1 MNELRSRE
9 YQDLGINLEEMT
21 ATESVGYKFI
31 LVHKQKY
38 RDSHSICK
46 RNDQFPDQA
55 ANVTLGSHG
64 ERGVYIPLG
73 SEIST

>member
-1 MNELRSRE
+1 M
-9 YQDLGINLEEMT
+9 GINLEEKT
-21 ATESVGYKFI
+21 ATEGVGYKFI

-38 RDSHSICK
+38 CDSHPIYK

-64 ERGVYIPLG
+64 ERGVYTPLG
-73 SEIST
+73 SEIRT

>member
-1 MNELRSRE
+1 MEKEIRNQEIRGRSERSRRG
-9 YQDLGINLEEMT
+9 QDLGINLEEMT

-38 RDSHSICK
+38 CDSHPICK
-46 RNDQFPDQA
+46 GNDQFPDQA

-64 ERGVYIPLG
+64 
-73 SEIST
+73 